1 MSGTRRLCRLP
12 SVATLPGKRGDE
24 RGRRFVGMKPQDL
37 LRLHPF
43 FASLTESDARTL
55 MTRTRTKRVPAGRT
69 VFRKDEPGD
78 GLYGILAGRVA
89 FTIDSPEGK
98 ELTLNVLGTGE
109 FFGEIALL
117 DGKGRSATAVA
128 RDACELLFI
137 GRSEFLSF
145 FSERPQSMMTI
156 VELLCE
162 RVRLATDYIADAAF
176 LGLSRRLAKQLLLLL
191 ERTPSPGAALN
202 ISHAELA
209 SMLGVSREHVSR
221 QLSFWSDKGILDQ
234 GRGRLVVLDRAALA
248 RVLAGDD

>member
-1 MSGTRRLCRLP
+1 M
-12 SVATLPGKRGDE
+12 
-24 RGRRFVGMKPQDL
+24 MPQDL
-37 LRLHPF
+37 LCLHPF
-43 FASLTESDARTL
+43 FASLVESDVRTL
-55 MTRTRTKRVPAGRT
+55 MMRTRTKRVAAGRT
-69 VFRKDEPGD
+69 IFRKDEPGD

-89 FTIDSPEGK
+89 FTVDSPDGR
-98 ELTLNVLGTGE
+98 ELTLNVLGSGE

-145 FSERPQSMMTI
+145 FSERPQSMMNV

-176 LGLSRRLAKQLLLLL
+176 LGLSRRLAKQILLLL
-191 ERTPSPGAALN
+191 ERTPAASHAALN
-202 ISHAELA
+202 VSHAELA

-248 RVLAGDD
+248 QVLAGDH